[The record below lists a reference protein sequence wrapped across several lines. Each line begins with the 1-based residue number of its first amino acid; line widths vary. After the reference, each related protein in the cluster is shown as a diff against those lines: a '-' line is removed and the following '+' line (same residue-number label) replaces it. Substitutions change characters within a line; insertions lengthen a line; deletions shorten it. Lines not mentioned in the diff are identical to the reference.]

1 MTNHDNISNTQIAE
15 HDNTANRDESVADQ
29 LRLEEQEKS
38 ELRERR
44 ELRDTL
50 FRTLRGLAD
59 GSVSC
64 PKANAIAALS
74 KQILDSY
81 AITRRQ
87 ACDGLGVEDLR

>member
-38 ELRERR
+38 ELRGT

-74 KQILDSY
+74 KQILDSF